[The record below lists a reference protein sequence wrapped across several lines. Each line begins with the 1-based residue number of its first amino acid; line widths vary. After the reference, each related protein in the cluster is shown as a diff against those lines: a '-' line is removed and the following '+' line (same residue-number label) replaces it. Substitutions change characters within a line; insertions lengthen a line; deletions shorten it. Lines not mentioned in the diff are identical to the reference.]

1 MTTAYRNIAR
11 VVSPHGIKGEVSV
24 EALRGLPFL
33 LHTGMTVAL
42 TPPAMNRDR
51 FCAIERADE
60 VSGLAKFSGIDTL
73 DDAEGISDCYV
84 LAYEVDLD
92 LSPLD
97 VAYVDLVDR
106 RVVDERY
113 GELGRIIE
121 VMETPANDVWVIDGA
136 YGEVLVPV
144 IDSVVCELPDTGAIT
159 VRVMDGL
166 IDAEPAPASTGEG
179 QPCA

>member
-33 LHTGMTVAL
+33 LHAGMTVAL
-42 TPPAMNRDR
+42 TPPALNRDR
-51 FCAIERADE
+51 FCTIERADGM
-60 VSGLAKFSGIDTL
+60 SGLAKFSGIDTL
-73 DDAEGISDCYV
+73 DDAEGISGCYV
-84 LAYEVDLD
+84 LAREADLD

-106 RVVDERY
+106 AVVDERY
-113 GELGRIIE
+113 GALGTIVE
-121 VMETPANDVWVIDGA
+121 VMETPANDVWVIDGP

-144 IDSVVCELPDTGAIT
+144 IDSVVRELPDTGDIT

-166 IDAEPAPASTGEG
+166 IDAEPATAATGEG
-179 QPCA
+179 QSCA